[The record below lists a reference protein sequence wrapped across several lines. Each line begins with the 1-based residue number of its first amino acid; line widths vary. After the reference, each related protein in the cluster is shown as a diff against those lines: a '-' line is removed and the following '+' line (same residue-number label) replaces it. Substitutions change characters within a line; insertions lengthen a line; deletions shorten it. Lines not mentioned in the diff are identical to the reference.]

1 MVVLGYDILDS
12 GIQRPGTG
20 IFRYSLTSLI
30 NMVFILFDRQIFVV
44 SVFFF
49 HLTKNHSVVLEILY
63 SLLHPQKIFSIVT
76 AYIFWGAF

>member
-44 SVFFF
+44 SVF
-49 HLTKNHSVVLEILY
+49 LTKNHSVVLEILY